1 MNPIEK
7 AVALLEAATDADL
20 ARLCGA
26 ERLML
31 RRQLIRWGLALDRS
45 NPTRTTEIQRVID
58 TVRETA
64 EPAGVLARLA
74 KGERSP

>member
-31 RRQLIRWGLALDRS
+31 GRQLRRWERALDA
-45 NPTRTTEIQRVID
+45 TRDAGE
-58 TVRETA
+58 A
-64 EPAGVLARLA
+64 GAGVLAEIR
-74 KGERSP
+74 KGKRTEP